1 MLLLLMLYIK
11 HIFFQFQVMA
21 DSSKKTWLSCQVY
34 QSPKK
39 QMSIWHGWFFTH
51 WWLH

>member
-21 DSSKKTWLSCQVY
+21 DSSKKT
-34 QSPKK
+34 
-39 QMSIWHGWFFTH
+39 
-51 WWLH
+51 